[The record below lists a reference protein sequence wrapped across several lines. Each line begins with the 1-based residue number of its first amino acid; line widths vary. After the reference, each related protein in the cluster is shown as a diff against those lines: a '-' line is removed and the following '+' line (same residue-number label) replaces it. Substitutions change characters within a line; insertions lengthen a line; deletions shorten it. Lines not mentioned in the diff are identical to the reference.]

1 MQEENSIIILPDLSA
16 KKVKVFQA
24 FAAVPWLLLRLTRV
38 VVRNAH

>member
-1 MQEENSIIILPDLSA
+1 MQEENSIFLPDLSA

-24 FAAVPWLLLRLTRV
+24 FAAVPWLLLRV